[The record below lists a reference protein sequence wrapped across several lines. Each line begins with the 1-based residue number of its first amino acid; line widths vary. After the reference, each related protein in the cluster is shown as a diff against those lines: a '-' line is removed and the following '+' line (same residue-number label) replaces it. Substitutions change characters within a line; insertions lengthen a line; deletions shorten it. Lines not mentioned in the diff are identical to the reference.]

1 MKLKDKDMQSATA
14 GLPASYREWWDI
26 GDGYEIYINISHEV
40 CSLGIDAPGAKDITY
55 EIAALLGV
63 DTSEGNLIKRNNSKE
78 DLYLSMGIDCVV
90 LNYRKPESYMELLKR
105 IESLVNKNIKH
116 K

>member
-1 MKLKDKDMQSATA
+1 VSDVRRRGSGVVQKSASIE
-14 GLPASYREWWDI
+14 AS
-26 GDGYEIYINISHEV
+26 SK
-40 CSLGIDAPGAKDITY
+40 GAK
-55 EIAALLGV
+55 V
-63 DTSEGNLIKRNNSKE
+63 RREGSKRNKSKE